1 MKKTLMA
8 IAAALAAA
16 TTFADTLQGTQG
28 TSFEGMAGTG
38 KTVFG
43 RGSGADFGPG
53 YSDTGV
59 AGTTY
64 WYMKADAIVGG
75 LKQFE
80 SGMAYAGACGLPAA
94 AGLDG
99 ITAPANEGYYINL
112 DAPERIERLAKEF
125 DGSNDPTGVDLDGVY
140 FDSMVQFTATYERPE
155 LNTDVSSG
163 TLDKIAIWLYAPDDT
178 DQLLGTDT
186 NLVITAGFIRDTTA
200 DAKDYVI
207 PKSQLEIEP
216 GKWYRLTVKAIGDI
230 TTTNNKFAGF
240 VVFID
245 GTPVYTSEAK
255 WDTAVDAGEFPTE
268 VANNLTAVASKW
280 NETGALFP
288 SIDVSSDA
296 KNQFVAAG
304 FIGTG
309 AIDDVTIT
317 SVAPAFAADGE
328 KVFVT
333 WTAGIGT
340 LQIGGQPV
348 ADFVAGQAGSIELDY
363 DAAASYTVFA
373 TPLSEDYNIGA
384 WTLGGSE
391 VTPVASGNGYS
402 YAFEP
407 GANGEIS
414 IGFTLPVAKVGN
426 DRFNDLQSAF
436 NKAVELS
443 SASGTPATV
452 KLLDNVTIGNDEDGA
467 VITSGNVILDL
478 NGKTIAAAEGA
489 TTGSALINAFTAN
502 IQIITTVAGG
512 TLSYPAGSGEIGA
525 IYIGEAGLKIG
536 AAEGDMGVTING
548 PVYAEDFS
556 SETVA
561 VYRGTFSNGNAGTFL
576 ENGELKKQFIPG
588 DLAKAPEV
596 TTGADFFTIAP
607 SSAVDTEYTSPDGK
621 SKFTIPAGAV
631 TLPEGKTL
639 ADTAATIDGT
649 TITYADAYALG
660 LTIAANGTV
669 SGELKVSIEIVNGQ
683 VVLTPTIGREGYTI
697 SVTYLK
703 SADLKTWAAAEEA
716 DFTAGEKKFYKIDIK
731 KIGITNAGE

>member
-53 YSDTGV
+53 YGDTGV

-64 WYMKADAIVGG
+64 WYMKTDAIVGG

-80 SGMAYAGACGLPAA
+80 GGMAYTGECGLPAA
-94 AGLDG
+94 AASDG

-112 DAPERIERLAKEF
+112 DAPERIERLAQEF
-125 DGSNDPTGVDLDGVY
+125 DGTGDPAGVDLDGVY

-155 LNTDVSSG
+155 LNTDSSSG

-186 NLVITAGFIRDTTA
+186 NLVITAGYLQGTTSVA
-200 DAKDYVI
+200 TDYVI
-207 PKSQLEIEP
+207 PTSQLEIEP

-230 TTTNNKFAGF
+230 TTTSNQFAGF

-245 GTPVYTSEAK
+245 GTPVYTSAAK
-255 WDTAVDAGEFPTE
+255 WAANGEFPTE
-268 VANNLTAVASKW
+268 VAENLTAVASKW
-280 NETGALFP
+280 NTQGALFP
-288 SIDVSSDA
+288 SIDVSSTA
-296 KNQFVAAG
+296 KNTFTAAG

-317 SVAPAFAADGE
+317 SVAPAFASDGE

-348 ADFVAGQAGSIELDY
+348 DGFVAGQAGSIELDY

-373 TPLSEDYNIGA
+373 TPLSDDYNIGA
-384 WTLGGSE
+384 WTLGGTE
-391 VTPVASGNGYS
+391 VTPVAGNNGYS

-426 DRFNDLQSAF
+426 DRFNDLQQAF
-436 NKAVELS
+436 DAAVTA

-452 KLLDNVTIGNDEDGA
+452 KLLDNVTFADQEDG
-467 VITSGNVILDL
+467 VLIESGKIIFDL

-489 TTGSALINAFTAN
+489 TLSSALINAFNAN
-502 IQIITTVAGG
+502 LQIITSVAGG
-512 TLSYPAGSGEIGA
+512 TLSYPDGEDDLGA
-525 IYIGEAGLKIG
+525 INIGNGAALKIG

-548 PVYAEDFS
+548 PVYFTAA
-556 SETVA
+556 TVA
-561 VYRGTFSNGNAGTFL
+561 VYRGTFSNGNDETFL
-576 ENGELKKQFIPG
+576 ENGALKEQFIPE

-607 SSAVDTEYTSPDGK
+607 SSAVDTEYTSPDGT
-621 SKFTIPAGAV
+621 SKFTIPADAV

-649 TITYADAYALG
+649 AISYATAYALG
-660 LTIAANGTV
+660 LTIAADGTV

-716 DFTAGEKKFYKIDIK
+716 DFTAGEKKFYKINIET
-731 KIGITNAGE
+731 IGITNAGE